1 MQVRWQ
7 EPSKT
12 GNQQMCDEDSE
23 HIVVDVNS
31 AIAASMSGGGAGSTG
46 CDDPEVG
53 RKMLVQEVRQAVRE
67 EQNRLHKE
75 WSLEQED
82 MMHHTLRQHSR
93 GLEQWLSGFSAH
105 LQAVVQAEVRRL
117 ACAALAGA
125 GAGASPSGGEEGCDV
140 QGVSTPEGTAQA
152 MPMPSFNGHLPQAFH
167 RRPSMDQPGSSP
179 GAAGGHA
186 RTPGAPCRRV
196 RLPDC
201 AMRHGSSSVV
211 HRMPSCCSTNGAI
224 SEMAPDHTPLSR
236 AMSYGVQRM
245 HSTGEESFAPL
256 PRQPSSKVLAV
267 AAEMTEMQIGMS
279 PAYLNEYHSEMSRKT
294 AKSTSSNAKTMWR
307 QSMKERLSKRL
318 GSHGSYD
325 VNEDEGRGCSRAM
338 ILLEKIWAC
347 CPSRAWSSRGKQPK
361 SNAEAVVDSSL
372 FQALS
377 CSIIS
382 MNAIFIGVETDIV
395 TQSLWQGVDHPE
407 CVYSPCVLK
416 GVDHPEWM
424 VIVNWVFVTLFVA
437 ELVLRM
443 CVKGARKY
451 FCGPDLQWN
460 IFDFVTVSLSFMDL
474 LVSSGGFEMDMSYT
488 RILRGFRAIR
498 ILRVIRAL
506 RFLRELRLM
515 VCSIA
520 QSLVSFSWGLSL
532 LLVVIYLFAICFM
545 HAVDRYLE
553 DPDKTR
559 VTMEHLMHYYGSVP
573 ITMYSLMMAI
583 SGGENW
589 NDLVQPL
596 GEIHVVYKALFVF
609 YIFFVIICVLNVLTS
624 VFVQRANELV
634 KLDRDLVIQCQLVS
648 NENFCNEMKL
658 IFEEADTDGTGA
670 ITQEKFLC
678 YLQDENV
685 QAYFTTHQLDT
696 TEAHDLFDLMLDS
709 DKRRR
714 SPEDQDP
721 VVLIEDFVL
730 GCMRLRGQAKSSD
743 VATLLR
749 DSKRLGE
756 KTMKGM
762 RKIEKQLFVIG
773 RSLSALPD
781 MTHTSFFS
789 RAFSP
794 TSHWGGRSSPG
805 SHYQTP
811 GGGRA

>member
-1 MQVRWQ
+1 MPQDRWQ
-7 EPSKT
+7 EPSRK
-12 GNQQMCDEDSE
+12 GNQQLCDEDSE
-23 HIVVDVNS
+23 RIVVDIDT
-31 AIAASMSGGGAGSTG
+31 AIATSMSGGGAGSTG
-46 CDDPEVG
+46 GDDPEVG

-82 MMHHTLRQHSR
+82 MMQHTLRQHSR

-117 ACAALAGA
+117 AGAALAGA
-125 GAGASPSGGEEGCDV
+125 SAGASAGATGACPSGGEEGCDV
-140 QGVSTPEGTAQA
+140 QGVSAAEGTAQA

-201 AMRHGSSSVV
+201 AVRHGSSSVV
-211 HRMPSCCSTNGAI
+211 HRMPSYCSTNGAI

-236 AMSYGVQRM
+236 AMSYGVPRM

-267 AAEMTEMQIGMS
+267 AAEMTEMKIGMSRLDMS

-294 AKSTSSNAKTMWR
+294 AKSTCSNEKMMWR
-307 QSMKERLSKRL
+307 QSMKARLSRRL
-318 GSHGSYD
+318 GSHCADD
-325 VNEDEGRGCSRAM
+325 VDEDEGRERSMAR
-338 ILLEKIWAC
+338 ILQEKIWAC
-347 CPSRAWSSRGKQPK
+347 CSSRAWSSGRKQPT

-382 MNAIFIGVETDIV
+382 MNAIFIGVETDMI
-395 TQSLWQGVDHPE
+395 TQSLVQGVDHPDW
-407 CVYSPCVLK
+407 LL
-416 GVDHPEWM
+416 
-424 VIVNWVFVTLFVA
+424 IVNWVFVTLFVA

-451 FCGPDLQWN
+451 FCGPDLRWN

-474 LVSSGGFEMDMSYT
+474 LVSFGGIEMDMSYT

-520 QSLVSFSWGLSL
+520 QSLVSFSWGLAL

-553 DPDKTR
+553 DPDGSR
-559 VTMEHLMHYYGSVP
+559 DTMDALMLYYRSVP

-583 SGGENW
+583 SGGEDW
-589 NDLVQPL
+589 NQLVKPL

-648 NENFCNEMKL
+648 NENFCNEMKS

-670 ITQEKFLC
+670 ITREKFLC
-678 YLQDENV
+678 YLRDENV

-709 DKRRR
+709 DKKRR

-773 RSLSALPD
+773 RSLSSLPD
-781 MTHTSFFS
+781 MTHTSFFNL
-789 RAFSP
+789 AFSP
-794 TSHWGGRSSPG
+794 TSRWGGSPSPG